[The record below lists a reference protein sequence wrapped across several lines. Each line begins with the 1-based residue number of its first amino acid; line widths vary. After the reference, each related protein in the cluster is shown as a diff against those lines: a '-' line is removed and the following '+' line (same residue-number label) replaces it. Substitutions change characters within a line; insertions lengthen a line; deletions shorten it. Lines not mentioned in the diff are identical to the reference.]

1 MDQNKNRQLA
11 ENIRRQYEP
20 KSEQA
25 AKLERLEALDKK
37 VRLPATIF
45 SCIFGCAGALVLG
58 VGMCLAMKIIADLL
72 PLGIVVGI
80 VGIAMVSVNY
90 FIYKAILK
98 ARKSKY
104 SAEILNLTD
113 ELLNR

>member
-1 MDQNKNRQLA
+1 
-11 ENIRRQYEP
+11 
-20 KSEQA
+20 
-25 AKLERLEALDKK
+25 
-37 VRLPATIF
+37 
-45 SCIFGCAGALVLG
+45 
-58 VGMCLAMKIIADLL
+58 MKIIADLL

-80 VGIAMVSVNY
+80 VSIAMVSVNY

-113 ELLNR
+113 ELLNW

>member
-58 VGMCLAMKIIADLL
+58 VGMCLAMKIIAS
-72 PLGIVVGI
+72 
-80 VGIAMVSVNY
+80 VSW
-90 FIYKAILK
+90 
-98 ARKSKY
+98 
-104 SAEILNLTD
+104 
-113 ELLNR
+113 